1 MSIPTTLTTLSPGFF
16 FFFLF
21 PHFLV
26 IERLIHSD
34 YKKTPTFSYLTVYA
48 DGFGSIDSEIYDSK
62 TRAASPE
69 YNGDEW

>member
-1 MSIPTTLTTLSPGFF
+1 MSITTTLTTLSPGFF
-16 FFFLF
+16 LFLF

-62 TRAASPE
+62 TWAASPK